1 MHALLIFSLLFLH
14 LVDLAMKH
22 NYESS
27 FLKIISM
34 YKTIIH
40 NEYKVCIGIWIFF
53 LNMKLAIHMLED
65 EASKMNQ
72 YDSNIFTNIDFN
84 EA

>member
-1 MHALLIFSLLFLH
+1 
-14 LVDLAMKH
+14 
-22 NYESS
+22 
-27 FLKIISM
+27 M

-53 LNMKLAIHMLED
+53 NMKLAIHMLED

-72 YDSNIFTNIDFN
+72 YDSNIFNNIDFN